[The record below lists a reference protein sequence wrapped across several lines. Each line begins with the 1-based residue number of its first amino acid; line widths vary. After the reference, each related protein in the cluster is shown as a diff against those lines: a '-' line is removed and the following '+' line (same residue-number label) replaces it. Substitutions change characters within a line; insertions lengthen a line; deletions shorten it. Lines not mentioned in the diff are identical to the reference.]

1 MFKNYV
7 YNNFDI
13 SYGGESLALIV
24 GGICG
29 GLLIGVLISLISR
42 VNSYR
47 IIAALKSG
55 GAVDEGSAKTLA
67 ELGLSRKRIL
77 KRMLTGGSP
86 VKKLIGVTGDG
97 AYAAKRGKIASF
109 WYGKFL
115 KMDMPTKISFE
126 RAKFYLTEENRISA
140 ELRFKRERHPVMSFI
155 FAFIVLAGAAGFAV
169 YVIPELLQML
179 DNFITSVK
187 Q

>member
-7 YNNFDI
+7 YTNFDI
-13 SYGGESLALIV
+13 TYGGESLALIV

-29 GLLIGVLISLISR
+29 GLLIGVLVSLISR

-47 IIAALKSG
+47 IIAALKSA
-55 GAVDEGSAKTLA
+55 GATDEGSAKTLA
-67 ELGLSRKRIL
+67 ELGLSRKHIL
-77 KRMLTGGSP
+77 KRMLSGESP
-86 VKKLIGVTGDG
+86 VKKLLGVAGDG

-115 KMDMPTKISFE
+115 KMEVPPKISFDYA
-126 RAKFYLTEENRISA
+126 RFYLTEENRISA

-155 FAFIVLAGAAGFAV
+155 FAFIVLVGAAVFAV

-187 Q
+187 S